1 MKILGAVVAGGRS
14 SRFGADKAL
23 APIDGKPMI
32 EAAID
37 ALLPQVDTLVVCG
50 REWAGLEMLPDRPI
64 GGLGPLAGLNAALHH
79 ARHHGHDAVLAIP
92 LDVHPLPP
100 DMVERLSGDGPA
112 VFENQHAIGFWPTTL
127 SSALDAYLANGGR
140 SIRGWI
146 EEAGARRAAEPVS
159 MRNINRPEDL

>member
-14 SRFGADKAL
+14 SRFGADKAVAL
-23 APIDGKPMI
+23 IDGLPMI
-32 EAAID
+32 ERAIESLRPQTD
-37 ALLPQVDTLVVCG
+37 ALVVCG
-50 REWAGLEMLPDRPI
+50 REWPGFETLADRPL

-79 ARHHGHDAVLAIP
+79 AQDRGYDAVLAIP

-100 DMVERLSGDGPA
+100 DMVERLSDDPPA
-112 VFENQHAIGFWPTTL
+112 VFENQHAIGLWPAAL